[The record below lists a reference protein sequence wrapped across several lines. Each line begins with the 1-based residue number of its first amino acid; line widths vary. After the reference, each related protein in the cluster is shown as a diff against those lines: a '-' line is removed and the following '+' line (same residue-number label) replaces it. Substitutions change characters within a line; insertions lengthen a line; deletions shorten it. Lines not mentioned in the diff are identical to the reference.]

1 MAKITGLQQSIRVGA
16 GTPYS
21 LTFPAADAAG
31 PLMSDGSG
39 VLSLGVTT
47 GTWSPELKGSSVSGQ
62 TYGARI
68 GTYMKV
74 GKLVSVQCYVLLT
87 ATGTIVGSDLY
98 VTGLPFTSVNTA
110 YNWGVGPVRYGGL
123 DTSRTGFMDVNA
135 VIQHNVTYAQ
145 LLGVKYSGDGSA
157 THSNGVTMVPDDL
170 TNTAS
175 IGFSAVYE
183 AA

>member
-1 MAKITGLQQSIRVGA
+1 MAKATGLQQAVRVGA

-62 TYGARI
+62 TYGARVA
-68 GTYMKV
+68 TYKKV
-74 GKLVSVQCYVLLT
+74 GKMVYVQCFILLT
-87 ATGTIVGSDLY
+87 ATGTIVGGDLY

-110 YNWGVGPVRYGGL
+110 YNWSMGPVRYGGL
-123 DTSRTGFMDVNA
+123 ETSRTGFMDMNG
-135 VIQHNVTYAQ
+135 VINHNVTYVQ
-145 LLGVKYSGDGSA
+145 LLGVHYSGDGSA
-157 THSNGVTMVPDDL
+157 THSNGYTVVPDDL
-170 TNTAS
+170 TNTSS